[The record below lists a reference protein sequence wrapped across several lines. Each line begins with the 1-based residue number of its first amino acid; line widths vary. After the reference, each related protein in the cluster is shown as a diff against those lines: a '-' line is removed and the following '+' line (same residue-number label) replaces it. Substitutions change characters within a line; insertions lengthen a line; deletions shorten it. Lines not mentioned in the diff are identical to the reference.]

1 MEKDPGIYVRHI
13 LEAIDNI
20 GADTAGYDFEKFRV
34 DRRARQLVERNLEIL
49 SEASRRLPNELK
61 EHEAAIP
68 WKAIAG
74 IGNVLRH
81 DYHETYPTVLWDTC
95 KKDLEPLKQAVERI
109 GRRITTATRRRR
121 DGAKSPDKL

>member
-1 MEKDPGIYVRHI
+1 MEKDPGISVRHI
-13 LEAIDNI
+13 LEAIENI
-20 GADTAGYDFEKFRV
+20 GADTAGYDFEKFRR

-49 SEASRRLPNELK
+49 SEASRRLPDELK

-68 WKAIAG
+68 WQAIAG

-95 KKDLEPLKQAVERI
+95 KKDLEPLKQAVEQNCPAMCE
-109 GRRITTATRRRR
+109 GLLTLL
-121 DGAKSPDKL
+121 GAQRA